1 MMTLSLWVQISCQ
14 RVIGLTLRKLSK
26 NSTNFFP
33 LGVRLA
39 TYLLALT
46 LIWGAKKA
54 GRVASIVQA
63 LFWLLLAICQGF
75 TFGSVVNHDLLGLS
89 WSQPNEILVVVSWIL
104 IVLNFIVYCFT
115 DYPPTYVDVKGNFL
129 LVSWSLRYSCH
140 TYQLPRKLWCNVFSF
155 QSNLRILLLKGPQQS
170 YLGYFSCGL
179 IPLCGKAYVKL
190 SKLQIFGV

>member
-14 RVIGLTLRKLSK
+14 RVIGLTFKKTFQAKIKPIFS
-26 NSTNFFP
+26 

-39 TYLLALT
+39 SYLLALV

-89 WSQPNEILVVVSWIL
+89 WSQPNEILVVLSWIL
-104 IVLNFIVYCFT
+104 IVLNFIVFCFT

-129 LVSWSLRYSCH
+129 LVSWPKV
-140 TYQLPRKLWCNVFSF
+140 TKVFLSHV
-155 QSNLRILLLKGPQQS
+155 PT
-170 YLGYFSCGL
+170 
-179 IPLCGKAYVKL
+179 KALV
-190 SKLQIFGV
+190 